1 MDTLVIPNGPDAL
14 AGETRIAVGPTTPLD
29 MVRGETRVVI
39 KSGKHVQLFNLHG
52 GIYFAGTFTGSVTFD
67 PHQLPHVVLKHA
79 AGAPPKNRK
88 KTLPQED
95 AAPAPDPD
103 PPAPVKQKATRKKS
117 KKAPVEPVAAEA
129 TLEKEIQFEYARA
142 EAAELAAAAAAAAVV
157 ESDKPAKVRKPRTQ
171 EQKDAANE
179 RRRQQ
184 RIAKAAAP
192 TTVDPME
199 ED

>member
-88 KTLPQED
+88 KTLPQEEVV
-95 AAPAPDPD
+95 PAPD
-103 PPAPVKQKATRKKS
+103 PPAPVKQKATKKKS
-117 KKAPVEPVAAEA
+117 KKAPVEPVAAEV
-129 TLEKEIQFEYARA
+129 TLEKAQFEFEYARA
-142 EAAELAAAAAAAAVV
+142 EAAELAAAAAAAAVT

-171 EQKDAANE
+171 EQKDAANA

-184 RIAKAAAP
+184 RLAKAAAP